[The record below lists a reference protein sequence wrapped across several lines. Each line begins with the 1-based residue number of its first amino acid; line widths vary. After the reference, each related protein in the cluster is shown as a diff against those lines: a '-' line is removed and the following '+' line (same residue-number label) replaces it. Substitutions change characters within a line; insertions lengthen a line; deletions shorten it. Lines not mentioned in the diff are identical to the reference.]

1 MLAARPQCCVDYE
14 AIYEG
19 MWGDETFVEPAQI
32 YSHRSR
38 LARKLGAATE
48 RGEQLVRTIP
58 KRGLM
63 LDLPPE
69 KVSVR

>member
-1 MLAARPQCCVDYE
+1 VDYE

-19 MWGDETFVEPAQI
+19 MWGDEAFVEPAQI

-38 LARKLGAATE
+38 LAGKFGEAVPGGAD
-48 RGEQLVRTIP
+48 LLRTIP
-58 KRGLM
+58 KRGIM

-69 KVSVR
+69 QVRVR